1 MGGLRGLKRYP
12 NQSTSRL
19 KPFLSKPT
27 LVHFQHKAHGL
38 QRAVGIGGLGLHIR
52 QIDNGSVVGHKSSG
66 QGEQGVFHPKALG
79 AGLLKHEQ
87 HALMRWHIA
96 AKHQANAA
104 LFGCLSDLG
113 IDLVHAQLQ
122 FDAGQLGLRL
132 VLGEGKDAPK

>member
-1 MGGLRGLKRYP
+1 M
-12 NQSTSRL
+12 
-19 KPFLSKPT
+19 
-27 LVHFQHKAHGL
+27 HFQHKAHGL
-38 QRAVGIGGLGLHIR
+38 QRAVGIGGLGLHIC
-52 QIDNGSVVGHKSSG
+52 QIDDGSVVRHESSG
-66 QGEQGVFHPKALG
+66 EGEQGVFHPKALG

-104 LFGCLSDLG
+104 LLGCLGDLG

-122 FDAGQLGLRL
+122 FDAGQLGLWL